1 MPYKYIFSLCFENG
15 SRVGVI
21 TISTEKPTL
30 NILSNMLSL
39 TLDVND
45 LLKLLSLALVWHY
58 SNRNAP
64 DVELDVTV

>member
-1 MPYKYIFSLCFENG
+1 MLC
-15 SRVGVI
+15 
-21 TISTEKPTL
+21 
-30 NILSNMLSL
+30 L